1 MPIAVLLALMF
12 IAAMLGGGL
21 LGVGIERFAYRR
33 LRDAPRIAPLIT
45 ALGVSFFLENAALLL
60 LGADYRSYD
69 TFSWNGGVLW
79 SKGFTLPAGVHVA
92 LRADHRRRRRDRP
105 HVRAHV
111 LRRAHADSAGRCGRC
126 RSTARRRR

>member
-1 MPIAVLLALMF
+1 M
-12 IAAMLGGGL
+12 
-21 LGVGIERFAYRR
+21 IERFAYRR

-69 TFSWNGGVLW
+69 TFSWNNGVLW

-92 LRADHRRRRRDRP
+92 LAQII
-105 HVRAHV
+105 VVVGALVLMCAAHV
-111 LRRAHADSAGRCGRC
+111 LRRADADWAARCGRS